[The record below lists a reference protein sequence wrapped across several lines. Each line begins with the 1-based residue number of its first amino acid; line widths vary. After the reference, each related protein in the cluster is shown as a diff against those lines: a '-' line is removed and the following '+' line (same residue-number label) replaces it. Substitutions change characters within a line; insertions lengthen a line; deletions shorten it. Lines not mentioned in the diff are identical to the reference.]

1 MTLDPYTDH
10 HIRHLN
16 FFNRILLKL
25 GEKYYFCRMKK
36 ILLVVDDNKD
46 VLSAVR
52 MLMANKTDEV
62 ITSSDP
68 SSIPSLLRKHC
79 PQVVLLDMNFRSTI
93 NNGNEGLFWL
103 REIKR
108 IAPTTS
114 VVLFTAYADV
124 ALAVEGMKIGASDF
138 VVKPFENARLS
149 ETLLN
154 AFGEKKEKRS
164 RHTGPQMLWGESP
177 EMKRVQMLVERV
189 APTDANIL
197 ITGENGT
204 GKDLLAREIHRLSLR
219 NAGPMEIVDMGA
231 VIETLFESELYGH
244 AKGAF
249 TDAKTDRAGK
259 FETAHGGTLFLDEIG
274 NLPYHLQSKLLTAL
288 QQRKIIRVGT
298 NTPREIDIRLI
309 CATNRDLPR
318 MVAEGEFRQDLFYR
332 INTVTI
338 ELPPLRDRRED
349 IPLLVKM
356 FVRKYAGI
364 YSRPIPE
371 VSGEAMRRLCAQS
384 WPGNIRQLEH
394 TVEKALILTDCDTIH
409 AHDFDL
415 YEQQSSTT
423 ENPTTLEA
431 MERKAISEAIRQH
444 QGNMSEVARQLG
456 VTRQTLYNKLRKY
469 GI

>member
-1 MTLDPYTDH
+1 
-10 HIRHLN
+10 
-16 FFNRILLKL
+16 
-25 GEKYYFCRMKK
+25 MKK
-36 ILLVVDDNKD
+36 TLLVVDDNKD

-52 MLMANKTDEV
+52 MLMRPKVDEV
-62 ITSSDP
+62 ITASDP
-68 SSIPSLLRKHC
+68 ILIPELIRKHH

-103 REIKR
+103 REIKLLSP
-108 IAPTTS
+108 ASS

-124 ALAVEGMKIGASDF
+124 ALAVEGMKIGATDF
-138 VVKPFENARLS
+138 VVKPFDNAHLS
-149 ETLLN
+149 STLLD
-154 AFGEKKEKRS
+154 AFGHKKAEKHKS
-164 RHTGPQMLWGESP
+164 VGPEMLWGETP
-177 EMKRVQMLVERV
+177 DMQRIRRLTERV

-219 NAGPMEIVDMGA
+219 QAGPIETVDMGA

-249 TDAKTDRAGK
+249 TDARTERAGK

-274 NLPYHLQSKLLTAL
+274 NLPYHLQAKLLTAL

-298 NTPREIDIRLI
+298 NTPRDIDIRLI
-309 CATNRDLPR
+309 CATNRDLQR
-318 MVAEGEFRQDLFYR
+318 MVADGEFRQDLFYR

-338 ELPPLRDRRED
+338 ELPLLRDRKED
-349 IPLLVKM
+349 IPLLADM

-364 YSRPIPE
+364 YSRPVPKI
-371 VSGEAMRRLCAQS
+371 SDEAMERLCSQS

-394 TVEKALILTDCDTIH
+394 TVEKALILSDSDTLH
-409 AHDFDL
+409 ARDFDL
-415 YEQQSSTT
+415 HESTT
-423 ENPTTLEA
+423 SPAPQSTTLEA
-431 MERKAISEAIRQH
+431 MERNAIRAAIKQH
-444 QGNMSEVARQLG
+444 DGNMSEVARQLG
-456 VTRQTLYNKLRKY
+456 ITRQTLYNKLRKY

>member
-1 MTLDPYTDH
+1 
-10 HIRHLN
+10 
-16 FFNRILLKL
+16 
-25 GEKYYFCRMKK
+25 MKK
-36 ILLVVDDNKD
+36 TLLVVDDNKD

-52 MLMANKTDEV
+52 LLMARKVDEV
-62 ITSSDP
+62 VTASDP
-68 SSIPSLLRKHC
+68 SSIPSILRKHN
-79 PQVVLLDMNFRSTI
+79 PQVVLLDMNFRSSI

-108 IAPTTS
+108 LSPATS

-124 ALAVEGMKIGASDF
+124 ALAVEGMKIGAKDF

-149 ETLLN
+149 ETILN
-154 AFGEKKEKRS
+154 AFGVKNVKSIKPA
-164 RHTGPQMLWGESP
+164 TPGMLWGDSP
-177 EMKRVQMLVERV
+177 EMQKLKMLVERV

-219 NAGPMEIVDMGA
+219 GSGPMEIVDMGA

-274 NLPYHLQSKLLTAL
+274 NLPYHLQAKLLTAL

-298 NTPREIDIRLI
+298 NTPRDIDIRLV

-318 MVAEGEFRQDLFYR
+318 MVAEGDFRQDLFYR

-338 ELPPLRDRRED
+338 CLPPLRERKQD
-349 IPLLVKM
+349 IPLLVEM

-364 YSRPIPE
+364 YSKPVPK
-371 VSGEAMRRLCAQS
+371 VSEDAIRKLCSLS

-394 TVEKALILTDCDTIH
+394 TVEKALILSDSDTLH
-409 AHDFDL
+409 SRDFDL
-415 YEQQSSTT
+415 HESQASTEEQ
-423 ENPTTLEA
+423 PITLED
-431 MERKAISEAIRQH
+431 MERNAISMAIKQH
-444 QGNMSEVARQLG
+444 AGNMSEVARQLG
-456 VTRQTLYNKLRKY
+456 ITRQTLYNKLRKY